1 MAIIPSIKKDRT
13 NPLVKAEKDVEKQF
27 AEIERAYKSG
37 ISTVRDLIA
46 PSALQISPNYIIV
59 SGKFARTFFVM
70 AYPRYLA
77 SNWHAQLISLDTP
90 LDFSLHLYPQNPGEI
105 MKRLR
110 NKTAQVQSQIQ
121 INSEKGLVRD
131 PMLET
136 ALKDIEELRD
146 RLQQGVERYFSF
158 GLYITVYADTL
169 EELEKYSQ
177 EVDTIFSSKLVV
189 GKKAVLQMDAGFN
202 STLPIAD
209 DELIL
214 HSNMN
219 TEPLSTIFPFI
230 SLELTS
236 SDGILYGINRHNNS
250 LILFDRFS
258 LPNANSVVFATSGAG
273 KSYAIKLEILRS
285 MMLGTDIIVID
296 PENEYKHL
304 AEATGGSFLNIS
316 LNSESRINPFD
327 LPKAVEGEDPR
338 SVLRSAVV
346 NLLSLMSLM
355 LGKMTADEQAVMD
368 KALWETYAKRDITMD
383 TPDLSTVTPPTMGDL
398 VEVLNS
404 IVGGEKLAQRLSRF
418 TEGTFAG
425 IFNQPT
431 NVNMDSQVVVFSI
444 RDMQE
449 QLRPIAVFV
458 VLNYIW
464 NVVRSQL
471 KKRLLVI
478 DEAWWMM
485 QHEDSAQFLFSI
497 VKRARKYYLGVTT
510 ITQDVTDFLSS
521 SYGKPIVTN
530 SSMQL
535 LLKQSPAAVDTVA
548 NTFFLTEGEK
558 YLLLESDVGEGI
570 FFAGA
575 KHVAIKVI
583 ASYIEDQIITT
594 DPKQLLEIEQA
605 RKDLER
611 G

>member
-1 MAIIPSIKKDRT
+1 MTALFKKETDPNIKAKT
-13 NPLVKAEKDVEKQF
+13 ELSKKL
-27 AEIERAYKSG
+27 AEIESTYRAG

-46 PSALQISPNYIIV
+46 PAAVEITANHLII
-59 SGKFARTFFVM
+59 SGKYARTFFIM
-70 AYPRYLA
+70 AYPRYL
-77 SNWHAQLISLDTP
+77 STNWHGPLISLDTP
-90 LDFSLHLYPQNPGEI
+90 IDFSLHIYPQDPGEV
-105 MKRLR
+105 MKKLR
-110 NKTAQVQSQIQ
+110 TKAAQVQSQIQ

-136 ALKDIEELRD
+136 ALQDIEALRD
-146 RLQQGVERYFSF
+146 RLQQGMEKYYQF
-158 GLYITVYADTL
+158 GLYFTIYADSL
-169 EELEKYSQ
+169 EELEKYSK
-177 EVDTIFSSKLVV
+177 EIETIFSSKLVV
-189 GKKAVLQMDAGFN
+189 GKKAVLQMAQGYN
-202 STLPIAD
+202 STLPLANDQLAI
-209 DELIL
+209 
-214 HSNMN
+214 HNNMN

-316 LNSESRINPFD
+316 LNSDSRINPFD

-346 NLLSLMSLM
+346 NLLGLMGLM
-355 LGKMTADEQAVMD
+355 LGKLTPEEQAILD
-368 KALWETYAKRDITMD
+368 RAIWETYAKKDITME
-383 TPDLSTVTPPTMGDL
+383 TPDFSNIIPPTMMDL
-398 VEVLNS
+398 VEVLGS
-404 IVGGEKLAQRLSRF
+404 MVGGEGLAQRLSRF
-418 TEGTFAG
+418 TEGTFSG

-431 NVNMDSQVVVFSI
+431 NINMNGQLVVFSI

-449 QLRPIAVFV
+449 QLRPIAIYII
-458 VLNYIW
+458 LNYIW
-464 NVVRSQL
+464 NVVRSEL

-485 QHEDSAQFLFSI
+485 QHQDSAEFLFGI

-510 ITQDVTDFLSS
+510 ITQDVSDFLNS
-521 SYGKPIVTN
+521 SYGKPIVAN

-535 LLKQSPAAVDTVA
+535 LLKQSPAAIDLVA
-548 NTFFLTEGEK
+548 STFFLTEGEK

-575 KHVAIKVI
+575 KHVAIKVV

-594 DPKQLLEIEQA
+594 DPKQLLQIEQA
-605 RKDLER
+605 RQELQQS
-611 G
+611 